1 LNRRLVL
8 ILGAALL
15 AVGAIPVLAVG
26 SARAALIVA
35 LAWLLLG
42 TALLWLLYRSADRR
56 LDEVARAFK
65 RFGRGDFAARLSPT
79 GSPALRELAR
89 VFNESAFRT
98 GELVR
103 QLEAQRETFQA
114 TIAAMRDGIL
124 LVDRFGR
131 ITLANAAFERLCGLP
146 DAVGRFHWEA
156 IRDPALAEMVR
167 SAATS
172 AGHEPRPVTVDGR
185 DYLCTTAW
193 LERTDGVLVTFH
205 DVTDLNRILRMKRD
219 FVGNVAHELRTPLTA
234 ISGFVETM
242 EENVSEP
249 NRRPL
254 EIVKRHTDRLVRL
267 VGDLAT
273 LAALEDEAAPAP
285 EFQPVR
291 LDQLCRDV
299 LALFEPR
306 LRARGIAWRIDVRP
320 DVPAVPGDRYRLEQ
334 ALVNLVDNAVNY
346 TEQGEITVTVEPRAD
361 RVAVTVADTGIGIDR
376 RNLDRVFE
384 RFWVADKSRSR
395 ISGGTGLGLAIV
407 KHIAALHGGEVTVT
421 SEPGRGSAFTLLLP
435 LASPPQPAP
444 PAA

>member
-8 ILGAALL
+8 VLGATWF
-15 AVGAIPVLAVG
+15 AVGALLVLVLAPHRVT
-26 SARAALIVA
+26 LYVA

-42 TALLWLLYRSADRR
+42 AALLWLLYRSVDRQLADF
-56 LDEVARAFK
+56 ARAFE
-65 RFGRGDFAARLSPT
+65 RFGRGDFSARLAP
-79 GSPALRELAR
+79 GRHPALRELAR
-89 VFNESAFRT
+89 VFNESAFST

-103 QLEAQRETFQA
+103 QLGAQRETFQA
-114 TIAAMRDGIL
+114 TIAAMRDGVL

-131 ITLANAAFERLCGLP
+131 IALANDAFLRLCGLP

-156 IRDPALAEMVR
+156 IREPALAEMVR

-172 AGHEPRPVTVDGR
+172 AGGEPRPVTVDGR

-193 LERTDGVLVTFH
+193 LQRTDGVLITFH
-205 DVTDLNRILRMKRD
+205 DVTDINRTLRMKRD

-254 EIVKRHTDRLVRL
+254 EIVKRHTARLVRL

-285 EFQPVR
+285 EFLPVR
-291 LDQLCRDV
+291 LDELCRGV

-306 LRARGIAWRIDVRP
+306 LKAKGIAWRIDVRP

-346 TEQGEITVTVEPRAD
+346 TEHGEVTVTVELRGD
-361 RVAVTVADTGIGIDR
+361 RVALTVADTGIGIDR

-407 KHIAALHGGEVTVT
+407 KHIAALHGGEVSVT

-444 PAA
+444 PTA